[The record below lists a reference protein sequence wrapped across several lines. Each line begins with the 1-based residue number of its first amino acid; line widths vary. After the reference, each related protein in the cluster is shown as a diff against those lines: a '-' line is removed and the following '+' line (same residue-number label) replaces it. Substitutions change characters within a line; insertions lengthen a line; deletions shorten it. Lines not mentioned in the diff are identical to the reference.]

1 MSSATTTAQEISQST
16 TSDSTEK
23 STSTP
28 RQSLQSKNG
37 SLDRETVI
45 SSITGYESDL
55 TERLEILERE
65 AELQAGQNEL
75 NECLEYVAQLLDL
88 FKRTLI
94 TTELENEN
102 DSNNDTQKRR
112 SSSGNSHLDDK
123 MEKTILNTGLTKE
136 QWSGLLFIAF
146 NVQETTELS
155 KVSKKHLHKVHDM
168 AQRLLDDNEQNAVIA
183 LLHAIETHMDKKYLT
198 DK

>member
-1 MSSATTTAQEISQST
+1 MSSTTTTQAVSQS
-16 TSDSTEK
+16 SRADSTEK

-65 AELQAGQNEL
+65 AEVQSRQNEL

-88 FKRTLI
+88 FKRTMI

-102 DSNNDTQKRR
+102 DLHNDTQKHRG
-112 SSSGNSHLDDK
+112 SSSSNHLDDK
-123 MEKTILNTGLTKE
+123 MEKIILSKGLTKE

-146 NVQETTELS
+146 NVQETTELT
-155 KVSKKHLHKVHDM
+155 KVSKKHLQKVHDM
-168 AQRLLDDNEQNAVIA
+168 ALRVLDDNEQNAVTA